1 VDFEQYRQATIDAD
15 RLEWL
20 PMMYWVSGGVGVL
33 FSLYF
38 LIYVVMGVTIAA
50 IPTTSDESAPPAI
63 IGWMI
68 AGMGL
73 VGFVLI
79 ALLGVLRIMSGFWI
93 RARKHRVAIMV
104 IAGISCLEIPYG
116 TLMGVVTFMILGRK
130 SVAELFNGSPAGVPP
145 HSAPPPPPQAAD
157 SFEGWDR
164 AQS

>member
-1 VDFEQYRQATIDAD
+1 VDFEQYRQATIDED

-20 PMMYWVSGGVGVL
+20 PLMYWVSGGVGVL

-38 LIYVVMGVTIAA
+38 LIYVVMGVGIAS
-50 IPTTSDESAPPAI
+50 IPATSDESAPPAFF
-63 IGWMI
+63 GWMI

-73 VGFVLI
+73 VGFTLI
-79 ALLGVLRIMSGFWI
+79 ASIGVLRIMSGFWI

-116 TLMGVVTFMILGRK
+116 TLLGVVTFMILGRK
-130 SVAELFNGSPAGVPP
+130 SVAERFSVHQAPLP
-145 HSAPPPPPQAAD
+145 HHAPPPPPQAAD
-157 SFEGWDR
+157 SFEGWDQ